1 MSIPVTLLTFNKRE
15 NSTLKPSTAQISG
28 GSTLDCLLMDNT
40 SLMNPTFKLNVG
52 GNPVG
57 FNYCYVPSFERYFFI
72 NDWTYETGFW
82 YASCTC
88 DVLAS
93 WKTEIGA
100 GTHYILRSAS
110 AYDGSI
116 SDDMY
121 PAKMS
126 GIEEISTPVQ
136 GNPFSWL
143 SDHSYILGI
152 VGEAPSNDYQVG
164 SLVYYHMDETALRY
178 FVGWLMDNIDDWS
191 GLDGEYSQGVMKALI
206 NPMQYI
212 KSCIVMPVAAPP
224 ADSIHRPTSIRFGYY
239 TCSMS
244 GVGRIAMLLASSP
257 MAYETDLI
265 TVPKH
270 PSASTRGSYLNCQ
283 PFSEYTFH
291 FGPFGNI
298 PLDPMVLNRNDE
310 IFMSLAYDL
319 TSGICRCVLK
329 GNDETDDILF
339 NGSASVG
346 VSINISQVF
355 VDGLAMQQATTDSVF
370 SMANSFVSGVAGVAM
385 GSVMSGIGGLVGIA
399 QAATTGIQDATRL
412 SFPIVS
418 GLSDGGSFLPYH
430 DTWNIYLLFKYYQ
443 IVDENLTELGRPLCS
458 PRQINTLSGYI
469 LCSGADA
476 IIPGTH
482 DEAQK
487 VNNYLNS
494 GFFYE

>member
-1 MSIPVTLLTFNKRE
+1 MSFPVTLLTFNKRE
-15 NSTLKPSTAQISG
+15 NSTLKPSTADISG
-28 GSTLDCLLMDNT
+28 GSTLDCLLLDNT
-40 SLMNPTFKLNVG
+40 SLMNPTFKLNVT

-72 NDWTYETGFW
+72 NDWSYESGFW

-110 AYDGSI
+110 AYDGAI
-116 SDDMY
+116 SDNMY

-191 GLDGEYSQGVMKALI
+191 GLDGEYSQGVQKALI

-224 ADSIHRPTSIRFGYY
+224 ADSLHRPSSIKFGYY
-239 TCSMS
+239 SCSMS
-244 GVGRIAMLLASSP
+244 GVGKIAMLLASSP

-270 PSASTRGSYLNCQ
+270 PLAATRGSYLNCQ

-319 TSGICRCVLK
+319 ISGMCRCVLK

-339 NGSASVG
+339 NGAASVG

-355 VDGLAMQQATTDSVF
+355 VDALAFEKAGTDAVF
-370 SMANSFVSGVAGVAM
+370 SMANNLASGISGGNPLTALVGVAQ
-385 GSVMSGIGGLVGIA
+385 S
-399 QAATTGIQDATRL
+399 ATTGIQDATRL
-412 SFPIVS
+412 SFPTVS

-430 DTWNIYLLFKYYQ
+430 DTWNIYLLYKYYQ
-443 IVDENLTELGRPLCS
+443 IVDENLAELGRPLCS

-469 LCSGADA
+469 LCAGADA

-482 DEAQK
+482 DEAQR
-487 VNNYLNS
+487 VNDYLNS
-494 GFFYE
+494 GFFWE